1 MVRPR
6 RTLLGKSR
14 RPVAAVFVVWL
25 AVCGARGAGAEMGL
39 PTLYIETADGQPV
52 AERSWREGTAVRLC
66 ATDGTV
72 LFSTAEAS
80 VRAYGHSG
88 FEKPKKP
95 LKLRLP
101 EAAGLLGMPA
111 GRRWRLVASF
121 LDHSLLRNRLALA
134 VARQTSLAWTPD
146 CRPVCL
152 VQNGRFAGCYLL
164 TEEIE
169 VGAGKVVTPARS
181 GFLVELDAYP
191 AKDSGFRTA
200 RRGLPVSVKYPQRPA
215 ARRLANIK
223 KQLDAAE
230 TALYA
235 DTAQAERTERLR
247 ELLNR
252 DTFAD
257 YYLVY
262 ELCQNAE
269 PNGPRSC
276 YLYQGPDGR
285 LCAGP
290 VWDFDLAF
298 INVDLDAGGDLR
310 PPRFGL
316 PDVRR
321 LTVDSLYCDRAL
333 WYGALLGEPAFRRR
347 LRERWTALRPAFAAL
362 EDSLAAWQAEV
373 SPAAQ
378 ADQALWGA
386 GDAPRFDDSDSFE
399 ASCARLRATYAR
411 RLEVLDALLPR

>member
-1 MVRPR
+1 M
-6 RTLLGKSR
+6 S
-14 RPVAAVFVVWL
+14 
-25 AVCGARGAGAEMGL
+25 VCGALCAEAGNGL
-39 PTLYIETADGQPV
+39 PTLYLETADGQAV
-52 AERSWREGTAVRLC
+52 ADKSWRGGTGVRLC
-66 ATDGTV
+66 SPDGA
-72 LFSTAEAS
+72 LLYANTAVS

-88 FEKPKKP
+88 FAKPKKP
-95 LKLRLP
+95 LKLKLP

-111 GRRWRLVASF
+111 GRRWRLVAGF
-121 LDHSLLRNRLALA
+121 MDHSQLRNRLALA

-146 CRPVCL
+146 CRMVNV
-152 VQNGRFAGCYLL
+152 VQNGRFEGCYLL

-169 VGAGKVVTPARS
+169 VGPGKVETLARS

-191 AKDSGFRTA
+191 AEGSSFRTL
-200 RRGLPVSVKYPQRPA
+200 RRGLPVNVKYPRRPS
-215 ARRLANIK
+215 ARRLADIESLLN
-223 KQLDAAE
+223 AAE

-235 DTAQAERTERLR
+235 DTTQAGRTARLR
-247 ELLNR
+247 ELIDW
-252 DTFAD
+252 DTFVD

-276 YLYQGPDGR
+276 YLYRGLDGR

-333 WYGALLGEPAFRRR
+333 WYGALWGEEAFRHR

-362 EDSLAAWQAEV
+362 QDSLAAWQAALSE
-373 SPAAQ
+373 AAQ

-386 GDAPRFDDSDSFE
+386 RDPARFDDSGSFE
-399 ASCARLRATYAR
+399 ASCAQLRATYAR
-411 RLEVLDALLPR
+411 RLDTLDALLPR